1 MSKTESS
8 WSSARFAL
16 STGPS
21 TPSVSDF
28 MMNMRLVLMVMRMV
42 VMMMRMM
49 MIMMMIDEHVEDD
62 VDDDL

>member
-28 MMNMRLVLMVMRMV
+28 MMNMRLVLM
-42 VMMMRMM
+42 MMRMM
-49 MIMMMIDEHVEDD
+49 MMIMDEYAEDN
-62 VDDDL
+62 VDDD

>member
-28 MMNMRLVLMVMRMV
+28 MMNMRLVLM
-42 VMMMRMM
+42 MMRMM
-49 MIMMMIDEHVEDD
+49 MIRDEDAEDN
-62 VDDDL
+62 VDDDYWL

>member
-28 MMNMRLVLMVMRMV
+28 MMNMRLVLM
-42 VMMMRMM
+42 MMRMM
-49 MIMMMIDEHVEDD
+49 MMMDG
-62 VDDDL
+62 

>member
-28 MMNMRLVLMVMRMV
+28 MMNMRLVLM
-42 VMMMRMM
+42 MMRMM
-49 MIMMMIDEHVEDD
+49 MMIMDEDAEDD
-62 VDDDL
+62 DDDDDD

>member
-21 TPSVSDF
+21 TPCVSDF
-28 MMNMRLVLMVMRMV
+28 MMNMRLVLM
-42 VMMMRMM
+42 MMRLMM
-49 MIMMMIDEHVEDD
+49 MIMDEDAEDN
-62 VDDDL
+62 VDDD

>member
-28 MMNMRLVLMVMRMV
+28 MMNMRLVLMMMRMV
-42 VMMMRMM
+42 MIMMM
-49 MIMMMIDEHVEDD
+49 MIMDEHAEDD
-62 VDDDL
+62 VDDD

>member
-28 MMNMRLVLMVMRMV
+28 MMNMRLVLM
-42 VMMMRMM
+42 MMRMM
-49 MIMMMIDEHVEDD
+49 MIMDEDAEDD
-62 VDDDL
+62 VDDD

>member
-28 MMNMRLVLMVMRMV
+28 MMNMRLVLV
-42 VMMMRMM
+42 MMRMM
-49 MIMMMIDEHVEDD
+49 TMMMVMMIIDGDAEDD
-62 VDDDL
+62 VDDD